1 MNKRFFS
8 LIIIGLTLISGVTF
22 AAGPFYEGKTIRII
36 VGFAAGGGFDLY
48 ARAFARHMGKHIP
61 GNPTIIVENMTG
73 AGSLISANYLYKIAK
88 PDGLTLGHFSGGL
101 FLSQLLEQSGI
112 EFDSKK
118 FEFIGAANKEDNVC
132 VLNKASGITSIDKW
146 MASKRSV
153 KLGGLGPGSTFDNTI
168 RILKTGVG
176 LPIQLISGYRGAS
189 DIRLAVESREL
200 DGGLWTWDTL
210 KATWRKALD
219 SGDIIVALQ
228 TVPKPLP
235 DLPNVPLAIK
245 LAKTDEARQMIEV
258 CIHNPSIFSRPFV
271 LPPGTPNE
279 RVQILRKA
287 FQETLSDKEFLN
299 ETKKAQ
305 MGLNPVTGEEL
316 EKTVAGIF
324 KLDPTLLAK
333 LKEILFK

>member
-1 MNKRFFS
+1 MNKRFSS
-8 LIIIGLTLISGVTF
+8 LIIIGLTLISSVTF

-48 ARAFARHMGKHIP
+48 ARAFARHMGKYIP

-73 AGSLISANYLYKIAK
+73 AGSLISANYLYKVAK

-146 MASKRSV
+146 MISKRLI
-153 KLGGLGPGSTFDNTI
+153 KLGGLGSGSTFDNTI

-189 DIRLAVESREL
+189 DIRLAVESGEL

-210 KATWRKALD
+210 KATWRKVLD
-219 SGDIIVALQ
+219 SGDIVVVLQ

-235 DLPNVPLAIK
+235 DLPNVPLAIN

-258 CIHNPSIFSRPFV
+258 CIHSPSIFSRPFV
-271 LPPGTPNE
+271 LPPGAPNE
-279 RVQILRKA
+279 QVQILRKA
-287 FQETLSDKEFLN
+287 FQETLKDKEFLE

-305 MGLNPVTGEEL
+305 LGLNPVTWDEL
-316 EKTVAGIF
+316 E
-324 KLDPTLLAK
+324 
-333 LKEILFK
+333 